1 MTAKIL
7 LAAIALAFSAGS
19 AVAQIPPS
27 TSTVSV
33 TNTSKKGSLL
43 IFPMINIDPGASADT
58 IIEISNDQ
66 VTPVQVECY
75 YVNEQKGR
83 VGFGFEMS
91 GKATVSW
98 DVRTRTGDQIR
109 PPPFPSYGDYPV
121 FGGIYRGELV
131 CFAVDQGAT
140 QQIAFN
146 HLHGAASVLGVG
158 GALKYS
164 AWSFWALNAFGSGP
178 AADNTVMGP
187 PGAIRLDGRPN
198 DYDACPSYNAASF
211 MPNGATLG
219 RLGAGGNY
227 LAVASCNQDLRQDY
241 QLHTT
246 KLLFTVWNALE
257 QSYGGS
263 YYCVDSANFVPLID
277 NDAHLINPTN
287 FDYKTLGT
295 SGASVVMQG
304 VASAECPTSVYGV
317 TQNAGLLGVIASYVR
332 IEGGNPA
339 LIGGDI
345 HSAGTQPGFVYWDP
359 ASVVSLKPA
368 AFCSFANSIA
378 SSCSVP

>member
-1 MTAKIL
+1 MTAKIIL
-7 LAAIALAFSAGS
+7 AGVTLAFSVGAAIA
-19 AVAQIPPS
+19 QTPPS
-27 TSTVSV
+27 TSTVSA

-43 IFPMINIDPGASADT
+43 IFPMINIDPGLNADT
-58 IIEISNDQ
+58 IIEITNDQ
-66 VTPVQVECY
+66 VTPVQVECNY
-75 YVNEQKGR
+75 MNEQKGR

-98 DVRTRTGDQIR
+98 DVGSRSGDQIK
-109 PPPFPSYGDYPV
+109 PPPFPRYGDYPV
-121 FGGIYRGELV
+121 FGSIYRGELV

-146 HLHGAASVLGVG
+146 HLHGTASVLSVG
-158 GALKYS
+158 SALKYS
-164 AWSFWALNAFGSGP
+164 AWAFWALNASGNGP
-178 AADNTVMGP
+178 AADNTVMGTA
-187 PGAIRLDGRPN
+187 GAIRLDGGPN
-198 DYDACPSYNAASF
+198 DYDACPLYNAASF

-219 RLGAGGNY
+219 RLATGGNY

-246 KLLFTVWNALE
+246 KLLFTVWNSLE

-263 YYCVDSANFVPLID
+263 YYCADSANFVPLID
-277 NDAHLINPTN
+277 SDARLINPTN

-295 SGASVVMQG
+295 PGASVIVQG
-304 VASAECPTSVYGV
+304 VASSECPASVYGGA
-317 TQNAGLLGVIASYVR
+317 QNAGLLGIMASYVR

-339 LIGGDI
+339 MLGGDI

-359 ASVVSLKPA
+359 AGTV
-368 AFCSFANSIA
+368 AFKK
-378 SSCSVP
+378 